1 MQESFKLILDYFKQY
16 KKQFFLGILGLF
28 LVDGLQ
34 IFFPWFV
41 RKSINLLTENP
52 ENYQQILRYGLYIL
66 LLSVGVGLS
75 RFMWRY
81 FIIGISRKI
90 ERNLRNRFYRHLQ
103 TLSYSYFD
111 KTSVGDLMA
120 HATNDLEAI
129 RMMCGMAV
137 IAMLD
142 SGLLMVA
149 SIIMML
155 TINPVLTG
163 YVVIPLPIIT
173 VITLRMGPLM
183 HERFKRVQKRF
194 SEISQKAQETFAG
207 IKVVKSF
214 VQEPE
219 ETKNFH
225 QINTSYI
232 DDNMRL
238 VKVWGLMHPMIWTIG
253 GLCGV
258 IILYAG
264 GIRVIDGRMTIG
276 DFVAFNSYLGILVWP
291 MMAVGWVVNLYQRGR
306 ASLDRVYHILSL
318 KPEIQDAPDAVD
330 RKIHGLIE
338 FKNLTF
344 SYKSGTDVLKNV
356 SLSIPP
362 GRWVTV
368 MGPTGSAKTTLVNLI
383 SRLYDPPP
391 NTVFVD
397 GHDVHSYTLH
407 SLRSQIA
414 FVPQQTFLFSDTIA
428 NNIRFGTDITD
439 EKVELLAQQAQV
451 YGDIDEFPERF
462 ATMVGERGVTL
473 SGGQKQRIAIARALA
488 LDTPVIIL
496 DDSLSA
502 VDTETE
508 DAIVDN
514 IKRLSG
520 ERTVILISH
529 RVSTARKADI
539 IVFLEDAEIV
549 EMGTHDQLVALRGR
563 YNDIY
568 EHQRLVEELEQSVD
582 QSEPNGNSGG

>member
-1 MQESFKLILDYFKQY
+1 
-16 KKQFFLGILGLF
+16 
-28 LVDGLQ
+28 
-34 IFFPWFV
+34 
-41 RKSINLLTENP
+41 
-52 ENYQQILRYGLYIL
+52 
-66 LLSVGVGLS
+66 
-75 RFMWRY
+75 
-81 FIIGISRKI
+81 
-90 ERNLRNRFYRHLQ
+90 
-103 TLSYSYFD
+103 
-111 KTSVGDLMA
+111 
-120 HATNDLEAI
+120 
-129 RMMCGMAV
+129 
-137 IAMLD
+137 
-142 SGLLMVA
+142 
-149 SIIMML
+149 
-155 TINPVLTG
+155 
-163 YVVIPLPIIT
+163 
-173 VITLRMGPLM
+173 
-183 HERFKRVQKRF
+183 
-194 SEISQKAQETFAG
+194 
-207 IKVVKSF
+207 
-214 VQEPE
+214 
-219 ETKNFH
+219 
-225 QINTSYI
+225 
-232 DDNMRL
+232 
-238 VKVWGLMHPMIWTIG
+238 
-253 GLCGV
+253 
-258 IILYAG
+258 
-264 GIRVIDGRMTIG
+264 
-276 DFVAFNSYLGILVWP
+276 
-291 MMAVGWVVNLYQRGR
+291 
-306 ASLDRVYHILSL
+306 
-318 KPEIQDAPDAVD
+318 
-330 RKIHGLIE
+330 
-338 FKNLTF
+338 
-344 SYKSGTDVLKNV
+344 
-356 SLSIPP
+356 
-362 GRWVTV
+362 

-549 EMGTHDQLVALRGR
+549 EMGTHDQLVALGGR